1 MRSKFDEQLALLNRD
16 LRKMGSLG
24 EEALALAAKALA
36 NADGQTAAKIA
47 PIDSEIDQMERT
59 IESLCLKLL
68 LQQQPVARDLRQI
81 SAALKMITDMERI
94 GDQAS
99 DIAEIIGFL
108 NGRIGTDAQYICQ
121 MAVAAMR
128 MVTESVEAY
137 VKRDVAM
144 AEATIQHDDVVDDLF
159 LKVKES
165 LIQMISVNPK
175 DGEYALDLLMI
186 AKYFERIGDHA
197 TNIAEWVVFSVT
209 GVHEQG

>member
-16 LRKMGSLG
+16 LTKMGSLC

-99 DIAEIIGFL
+99 DIADYWIL
-108 NGRIGTDAQYICQ
+108 KWKNRNGCTVYLSDGSSCN
-121 MAVAAMR
+121 
-128 MVTESVEAY
+128 AY
-137 VKRDVAM
+137 
-144 AEATIQHDDVVDDLF
+144 
-159 LKVKES
+159 
-165 LIQMISVNPK
+165 
-175 DGEYALDLLMI
+175 
-186 AKYFERIGDHA
+186 GDR
-197 TNIAEWVVFSVT
+197 EC
-209 GVHEQG
+209 

>member
-1 MRSKFDEQLALLNRD
+1 M
-16 LRKMGSLG
+16 
-24 EEALALAAKALA
+24 
-36 NADGQTAAKIA
+36 
-47 PIDSEIDQMERT
+47 QMERT

-165 LIQMISVNPK
+165 LIQMISANPK

>member
-16 LRKMGSLG
+16 LTKMGSLC
-24 EEALALAAKALA
+24 EEALALAAKAL
-36 NADGQTAAKIA
+36 AKIA

-144 AEATIQHDDVVDDLF
+144 AEATIQHDDIVDDLF
-159 LKVKES
+159 
-165 LIQMISVNPK
+165 
-175 DGEYALDLLMI
+175 
-186 AKYFERIGDHA
+186 
-197 TNIAEWVVFSVT
+197 
-209 GVHEQG
+209 